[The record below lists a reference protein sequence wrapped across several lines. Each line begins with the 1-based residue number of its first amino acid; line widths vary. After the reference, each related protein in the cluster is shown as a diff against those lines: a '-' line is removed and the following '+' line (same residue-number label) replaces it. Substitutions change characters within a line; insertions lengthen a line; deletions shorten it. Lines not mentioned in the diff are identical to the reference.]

1 MISPW
6 QIAFE
11 QNEIIPVCFQLLKIY
26 RNDFDFLKSYRYDFN
41 VLYSKF
47 FSKSYRYDFKKLK
60 SFRYIFN
67 FRNRTEKPFNM
78 TSLAQAVIC
87 LLSRKPSVV
96 GFQKWR
102 QTPKPP
108 KQPHLKSLK
117 RLQILKKTQSKG
129 SAMSVK

>member
-41 VLYSKF
+41 VLYSKI

-78 TSLAQAVIC
+78 TSLLWKPQGKPSPGST
-87 LLSRKPSVV
+87 LLSSEDFINVWFV
-96 GFQKWR
+96 MNEN
-102 QTPKPP
+102 TPLFAYLI
-108 KQPHLKSLK
+108 QSLYSY
-117 RLQILKKTQSKG
+117 IH
-129 SAMSVK
+129 V

>member
-41 VLYSKF
+41 VLYSKI

-78 TSLAQAVIC
+78 TSLAALSTPVHAQLPKGC
-87 LLSRKPSVV
+87 LFSPLITGTLTLVTNCYTLRVSSLLPQLSP
-96 GFQKWR
+96 
-102 QTPKPP
+102 TE
-108 KQPHLKSLK
+108 H
-117 RLQILKKTQSKG
+117 
-129 SAMSVK
+129 

>member
-41 VLYSKF
+41 VLYSKI

-78 TSLAQAVIC
+78 TSLATLWCAISDKLHLSNILDILENHYNQVIC
-87 LLSRKPSVV
+87 
-96 GFQKWR
+96 
-102 QTPKPP
+102 
-108 KQPHLKSLK
+108 SLDNK
-117 RLQILKKTQSKG
+117 NIAWCWTKN
-129 SAMSVK
+129 